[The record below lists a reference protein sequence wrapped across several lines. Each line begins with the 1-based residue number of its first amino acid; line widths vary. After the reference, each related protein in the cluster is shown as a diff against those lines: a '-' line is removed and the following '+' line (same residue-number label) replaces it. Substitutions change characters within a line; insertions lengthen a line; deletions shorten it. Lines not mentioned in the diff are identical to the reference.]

1 MLAKVTDILK
11 ETPAPYV
18 TCEVR
23 LLCYIWKLKIKENL
37 INDNLFRIIQSV
49 RTNADKKV
57 KKNKNRR
64 CSIVKIEKM
73 SLKNCV

>member
-1 MLAKVTDILK
+1 MLAKIRDILK
-11 ETPAPYV
+11 ETPTPYV

-23 LLCYIWKLKIKENL
+23 LLCYIWKLKTKENL

-49 RTNADKKV
+49 RNNADKKI

-64 CSIVKIEKM
+64 CSIVKIGKM
-73 SLKNCV
+73 F